1 MIIRHAELLA
11 ALSDE
16 RHGLT
21 DLRKHM
27 AWYFKGYPVG
37 GETRRRLGLVTSL
50 AELRE
55 ILDTLDLDSPYPGV
69 EAEGARGRQGTPKTP
84 SCPEGWLD
92 TRDITP
98 DLEERLREAELSVSG
113 G

>member
-1 MIIRHAELLA
+1 MVRHFGD
-11 ALSDE
+11 DE
-16 RHGLT
+16 QKAMREI
-21 DLRKHM
+21 RKHM

-37 GETRRRLGLVTSL
+37 GDARRSLGLVESL
-50 AELRE
+50 AELRGL
-55 ILDTLDLDSPYPGV
+55 LDALDLDSPYPG
-69 EAEGARGRQGTPKTP
+69 EDAEGARGRQGTPKRP

-98 DLEERLREAELSVSG
+98 DLELRLREAELSVSG